1 MRSFHPS
8 TYGDRFG
15 FQEPTP
21 IVPPGTEPDLHALNN
36 LFVAAQREKERQLA
50 ASQVAHPNATGPP
63 TDQVPD
69 FSLGSRP
76 SSTYLPSH
84 TYRSQD
90 VNHNI
95 DPSLLGPKTSRN
107 DEGECGD
114 EGYRSDEGT
123 SEHSATSDE
132 EHELPGRR
140 APRGQIYFIVH
151 DHSLTL
157 IYRFCRRST
166 KYTTDQ
172 ARISPS
178 PR

>member
-36 LFVAAQREKERQLA
+36 PFVAAQCEKERQLA

-69 FSLGSRP
+69 FSLGGRP

-172 ARISPS
+172 AHISPS